1 MICALNIFINKL
13 NLKKMEKLLKLSDTL
28 KLNVVREWYLEIPE
42 IIQSK
47 KGSDLEEICEIDLD
61 YGRDIKE
68 GTIEKL
74 KLSNLEILIV
84 VSLWYSNQPI
94 QFLVH
99 QKDDDIDF
107 DDFIMEKIH
116 DILFKY
122 K

>member
-1 MICALNIFINKL
+1 MDR
-13 NLKKMEKLLKLSDTL
+13 LLKLSDTL
-28 KLNVVREWYLEIPE
+28 KLNVVREWYLQIPE

-61 YGRDIKE
+61 LGRDIKE

-94 QFLVH
+94 LLVVEG
-99 QKDDDIDF
+99 KDDDIYF

>member
-1 MICALNIFINKL
+1 
-13 NLKKMEKLLKLSDTL
+13 MERLLKLSDTL

-61 YGRDIKE
+61 YGRDIQE

-94 QFLVH
+94 QFVVEG
-99 QKDDDIDF
+99 KDDDIDF

>member
-1 MICALNIFINKL
+1 MICVLGIFINKL

-68 GTIEKL
+68 GTI
-74 KLSNLEILIV
+74 
-84 VSLWYSNQPI
+84 
-94 QFLVH
+94 
-99 QKDDDIDF
+99 
-107 DDFIMEKIH
+107 
-116 DILFKY
+116 
-122 K
+122 